1 MILIKQ
7 KWEEEFWKSSAFQ
20 SVLEIGYTREQ
31 IKLAY
36 SARSC
41 KGNKCVKQLTPNFL
55 KCHKDNEFIVVFFI

>member
-31 IKLAY
+31 IKHAY

-41 KGNKCVKQLTPNFL
+41 KGNICVKQLTPN
-55 KCHKDNEFIVVFFI
+55 

>member
-41 KGNKCVKQLTPNFL
+41 KGNKMCEAINPK
-55 KCHKDNEFIVVFFI
+55 FIKMS